1 MRCAAPFFSWG
12 FFILRL
18 LELDKMKLM
27 RTEFH
32 RRIFDAGVLC
42 AFAAILICA
51 SDVLRAQTT
60 PPAQANGDAAKSSAP
75 LIVKDE
81 VGRTVEV
88 PQPLKRIISLA
99 PSVTETIY
107 ALGAQDR
114 LVADSDVCNYPPAA
128 QKLPKIGGP
137 FTPNLEVIVSLR
149 PDLVVAAA
157 NSGNRKESVDALDLL
172 HVPTYAT
179 NAKTVDDVL
188 TSIVRLGDV
197 LGVGEHGKTLSDSLR
212 VRLQDL
218 HRRLENVTPARV
230 LFVVWQE
237 PLISIGQETYIADA
251 LRRAGAESV
260 IQTKQDWPHIGW
272 EEVVRLQPAYLI
284 FASAKPEEITATL
297 NGMRNLPGWRDL
309 KAVEENKIVIVS
321 EAINLPAPRLVD
333 AIEELAKRLHPE
345 AFVAAP
351 IAPTGLVHSAK
362 HATNSAHA
370 SVSAR

>member
-1 MRCAAPFFSWG
+1 MPIKFHPRIGRADALCGVAI
-12 FFILRL
+12 ILFCTSG
-18 LELDKMKLM
+18 M
-27 RTEFH
+27 
-32 RRIFDAGVLC
+32 
-42 AFAAILICA
+42 
-51 SDVLRAQTT
+51 LRAQTA
-60 PPAQANGDAAKSSAP
+60 PPAQTNGDGAKSAP

-137 FTPNLEVIVSLR
+137 FTPNLEVIVSMK

-157 NSGNRKESVDALDLL
+157 NSGNRKEAVDALDLL

-188 TSIVRLGDV
+188 TSVVRLGDV
-197 LGVGEHGKTLSDSLR
+197 LGVGEQGRALSESLR
-212 VRLQDL
+212 LRLQDL
-218 HRRLENVTPARV
+218 HRRLENVAPTRV
-230 LFVVWQE
+230 MFVVWQE
-237 PLISIGQETYIADA
+237 PLISIGQDTYIADA

-272 EEVVRLQPAYLI
+272 EEVVRLQPAYLV
-284 FASAKPEEITATL
+284 FASAKPEEITVTL

-345 AFVAAP
+345 AFVEAP
-351 IAPTGLVHSAK
+351 KIPVGTVHLAK
-362 HATNSAHA
+362 RTQTSSHATEG
-370 SVSAR
+370 VR

>member
-1 MRCAAPFFSWG
+1 MRIKFHHRCHYACALCALAAISLLAPF
-12 FFILRL
+12 
-18 LELDKMKLM
+18 
-27 RTEFH
+27 
-32 RRIFDAGVLC
+32 
-42 AFAAILICA
+42 AASA
-51 SDVLRAQTT
+51 QSAPPAQTT
-60 PPAQANGDAAKSSAP
+60 GDGAKAAPP

-81 VGRTVEV
+81 VGRSVEV

-137 FTPNLEVIVSLR
+137 FTPNLEVIVSLK

-157 NSGNRKESVDALDLL
+157 NSGNRKETVESLDLL

-188 TSIVRLGDV
+188 GSIVKLGDV
-197 LGVGEHGKTLSDSLR
+197 LGVGEQGRALSESLR

-218 HRRLENVTPARV
+218 HRRLENVTPTRV

-260 IQTKQDWPHIGW
+260 ISTKQDWPRVSW
-272 EEVVRLQPAYLI
+272 EEVVHLQPAYLV
-284 FASAKPEEITATL
+284 FASAHPDEITATL

-321 EAINLPAPRLVD
+321 DAINLPAPRLVD
-333 AIEELAKRLHPE
+333 AIEELARHLHPE
-345 AFVAAP
+345 AFVDAP
-351 IAPTGLVHSAK
+351 HVPAGLVHLAKRMPARSTSA
-362 HATNSAHA
+362 AAEL
-370 SVSAR
+370 AR

>member
-1 MRCAAPFFSWG
+1 MTIKFHYRMR
-12 FFILRL
+12 
-18 LELDKMKLM
+18 
-27 RTEFH
+27 RT
-32 RRIFDAGVLC
+32 DAVY
-42 AFAAILICA
+42 AFAVVLFSVSSA
-51 SDVLRAQTT
+51 LRAQTV
-60 PPAQANGDAAKSSAP
+60 PPPQVNSDGTKSAAP

-137 FTPNLEVIVSLR
+137 FTPNLEVIVSMK

-157 NSGNRKESVDALDLL
+157 NSGNRKEAVDALDLL

-188 TSIVRLGDV
+188 TSVVRLGDV
-197 LGVGEHGKTLSDSLR
+197 LGVGEQGRALSESLR

-218 HRRLENVTPARV
+218 HRRLENVVPTRV

-237 PLISIGQETYIADA
+237 PLISIGQDTYIADA

-272 EEVVRLQPAYLI
+272 EEVVRLQPAYLV
-284 FASAKPEEITATL
+284 FASAKPEEITAML

-345 AFVAAP
+345 AFVDAP
-351 IAPTGLVHSAK
+351 KVPTGVGSLSKTRSTTSTRAVE
-362 HATNSAHA
+362 
-370 SVSAR
+370 SAR

>member
-1 MRCAAPFFSWG
+1 MR
-12 FFILRL
+12 I
-18 LELDKMKLM
+18 K
-27 RTEFH
+27 FH
-32 RRIFDAGVLC
+32 YRVGRADALC
-42 AFAAILICA
+42 AVAIILFCA
-51 SDVLRAQTT
+51 PTELRAQTV
-60 PPAQANGDAAKSSAP
+60 PPPQTNGDSAKSTAP
-75 LIVKDE
+75 LIVKDD

-114 LVADSDVCNYPPAA
+114 LVADTDVCNYPPAA

-137 FTPNLEVIVSLR
+137 FTPNLEVIVSLK

-188 TSIVRLGDV
+188 TSVVKLGDV
-197 LGVGEHGKTLSDSLR
+197 LGVGEQGRVLSESLR

-218 HRRLENVTPARV
+218 HHRLENVAPTRV

-237 PLISIGQETYIADA
+237 PLITIGQETYIADA

-297 NGMRNLPGWRDL
+297 NGMKNLPGWRDL
-309 KAVEENKIVIVS
+309 KAVEENKIVIIS

-345 AFVAAP
+345 AFADAP
-351 IAPTGLVHSAK
+351 KVPTGMVHLSKRAPVLRSVPTSM
-362 HATNSAHA
+362 HAAE
-370 SVSAR
+370 SAR

>member
-1 MRCAAPFFSWG
+1 MRLMPIKFHYRMGRADAVCAFVV
-12 FFILRL
+12 IL
-18 LELDKMKLM
+18 
-27 RTEFH
+27 FG
-32 RRIFDAGVLC
+32 ASGVLC
-42 AFAAILICA
+42 A
-51 SDVLRAQTT
+51 QTV
-60 PPAQANGDAAKSSAP
+60 PPAQTNGDTARSAAP

-137 FTPNLEVIVSLR
+137 FTPNLEVIVSLK

-188 TSIVRLGDV
+188 TSIMRLADV
-197 LGVGEHGKTLSDSLR
+197 LGVGDQGRALSESLR

-218 HRRLENVTPARV
+218 HRRLENVSPTRV

-272 EEVVRLQPAYLI
+272 EEVVRLQPTYLV

-345 AFVAAP
+345 AFADAP
-351 IAPTGLVHSAK
+351 HVPAGVIHLSKRAPTST
-362 HATNSAHA
+362 HAAEN
-370 SVSAR
+370 AR

>member
-1 MRCAAPFFSWG
+1 MGNIFQSRMRFASALYAIAVILFCASG
-12 FFILRL
+12 
-18 LELDKMKLM
+18 E
-27 RTEFH
+27 
-32 RRIFDAGVLC
+32 LC
-42 AFAAILICA
+42 A
-51 SDVLRAQTT
+51 QTV
-60 PPAQANGDAAKSSAP
+60 PPAQTNGDSAKSNAP

-114 LVADSDVCNYPPAA
+114 LVADTDVCNYPPAA

-137 FTPNLEVIVSLR
+137 FTPNLEVIVSLK

-157 NSGNRKESVDALDLL
+157 NSGNRKEAVDALDLL

-188 TSIVRLGDV
+188 TSVVKLGDV
-197 LGVGEHGKTLSDSLR
+197 LGVGEQGRVLSESLR
-212 VRLQDL
+212 ARLQDL
-218 HRRLENVTPARV
+218 HHRLDNVAPARV

-260 IQTKQDWPHIGW
+260 IQAKQDWPHIGW

-284 FASAKPEEITATL
+284 FASAHPEEVMAML
-297 NGMRNLPGWRDL
+297 NGMKNLPGWRDL
-309 KAVEENKIVIVS
+309 KAVEQNKIVIIS

-345 AFVAAP
+345 AFADVPKAP
-351 IAPTGLVHSAK
+351 ASVVDFSKRTPMLTSAPA
-362 HATNSAHA
+362 SAHVA
-370 SVSAR
+370 ESAR

>member
-1 MRCAAPFFSWG
+1 MTRA
-12 FFILRL
+12 
-18 LELDKMKLM
+18 
-27 RTEFH
+27 
-32 RRIFDAGVLC
+32 DAIY
-42 AFAAILICA
+42 AIAAILFCA
-51 SDVLRAQTT
+51 SAELRAQTVT
-60 PPAQANGDAAKSSAP
+60 PPQAIGVCAKSEAP
-75 LIVKDE
+75 LIVKVD
-81 VGRTVEV
+81 VVRTVDV

-114 LVADSDVCNYPPAA
+114 LVADTDVCNYPPAA
-128 QKLPKIGGP
+128 QKLLKIGGP
-137 FTPNLEVIVSLR
+137 FTPNLEVILSLK

-188 TSIVRLGDV
+188 ASVVKLGDV
-197 LGVGEHGKTLSDSLR
+197 LGVGEQGRALSESLR

-218 HRRLENVTPARV
+218 HRRLENVSPTRV

-251 LRRAGAESV
+251 LRHAGAESV

-272 EEVVRLQPAYLI
+272 EEVVRLQPAYLV

-297 NGMRNLPGWRDL
+297 NGMKNLPGWRDL

-345 AFVAAP
+345 AFTDVPKVPTSMVHLSKRRPALTLAP
-351 IAPTGLVHSAK
+351 ASP
-362 HATNSAHA
+362 HATE
-370 SVSAR
+370 SAR

>member
-1 MRCAAPFFSWG
+1 MRS
-12 FFILRL
+12 
-18 LELDKMKLM
+18 
-27 RTEFH
+27 EFH
-32 RRIFDAGVLC
+32 RRVFDASALC
-42 AFAAILICA
+42 AFAATLICA
-51 SDVLRAQTT
+51 SGVLRAQTA
-60 PPAQANGDAAKSSAP
+60 PPAQPNGDAAKSGAP

-137 FTPNLEVIVSLR
+137 FTPNLEVIVSLK

-197 LGVGEHGKTLSDSLR
+197 LGVGEQGRALSESLR
-212 VRLQDL
+212 LRLQDL
-218 HRRLENVTPARV
+218 HRRLENVTPTRV

-309 KAVEENKIVIVS
+309 KAVEENKIAIVS
-321 EAINLPAPRLVD
+321 DSINLPAPRLVD

-345 AFVAAP
+345 AFTETPHVPVSVLHLANRTSVRTNVRAAE
-351 IAPTGLVHSAK
+351 
-362 HATNSAHA
+362 
-370 SVSAR
+370 SAR

>member
-1 MRCAAPFFSWG
+1 MNLLRTKFNYRIRYACA
-12 FFILRL
+12 
-18 LELDKMKLM
+18 
-27 RTEFH
+27 
-32 RRIFDAGVLC
+32 LC
-42 AFAAILICA
+42 ATAALLCLA
-51 SDVLRAQTT
+51 PLTAGAQTT
-60 PPAQANGDAAKSSAP
+60 SDNAKATGP

-81 VGRTVEV
+81 VGRSVEV

-114 LVADSDVCNYPPAA
+114 LVADTDVCNYPPAA

-137 FTPNLEVIVSLR
+137 FTPNLEVIVSLK

-157 NSGNRKESVDALDLL
+157 NSGNRKETVESLDLL

-188 TSIVRLGDV
+188 GSIVKLGDV
-197 LGVGEHGKTLSDSLR
+197 LGAGEQGRALSESLR

-218 HRRLENVTPARV
+218 HHRLENIAPTRV

-260 IQTKQDWPHIGW
+260 INTKQDWPRVGW
-272 EEVVRLQPAYLI
+272 EEVVRLQPAYLV
-284 FASAKPEEITATL
+284 FASAHPEEITATL
-297 NGMRNLPGWRDL
+297 SGMRNLPGWRDL
-309 KAVEENKIVIVS
+309 KAVAENKIVIVS

-345 AFVAAP
+345 AFTDAPHVAVGVAHL
-351 IAPTGLVHSAK
+351 TGRAVWSTRVAEN
-362 HATNSAHA
+362 AQ
-370 SVSAR
+370 

>member
-1 MRCAAPFFSWG
+1 MRNKFHDRMRRADTLSVLAI
-12 FFILRL
+12 IL
-18 LELDKMKLM
+18 
-27 RTEFH
+27 F
-32 RRIFDAGVLC
+32 
-42 AFAAILICA
+42 CA
-51 SDVLRAQTT
+51 SGGLRAQTV
-60 PPAQANGDAAKSSAP
+60 PPPQANGDSTKFAAP
-75 LIVKDE
+75 LIVKDD

-114 LVADSDVCNYPPAA
+114 LVADTDVCNYPPAA

-137 FTPNLEVIVSLR
+137 FTPNLEVIVSLK

-188 TSIVRLGDV
+188 TSVVKLGDV
-197 LGVGEHGKTLSDSLR
+197 LGVGEQGRALSDSLR
-212 VRLQDL
+212 ARLQDL
-218 HRRLENVTPARV
+218 HRRLENVTPTRV

-272 EEVVRLQPAYLI
+272 EEVVRLQPAYLV

-345 AFVAAP
+345 AFADAP
-351 IAPTGLVHSAK
+351 KSATRIVHLEKHTQVLMSAPTPARVE
-362 HATNSAHA
+362 
-370 SVSAR
+370 SAR

>member
-1 MRCAAPFFSWG
+1 
-12 FFILRL
+12 
-18 LELDKMKLM
+18 MKLM

-32 RRIFDAGVLC
+32 RRVLDATTLC
-42 AFAAILICA
+42 ALATALLCA
-51 SDVLRAQTT
+51 SGVLRAQTV
-60 PPAQANGDAAKSSAP
+60 PPAQTNGDATKSTAP

-81 VGRTVEV
+81 VGRTVEI

-137 FTPNLEVIVSLR
+137 FTPNLEVIVSLK

-197 LGVGEHGKTLSDSLR
+197 LGVGEQGKALSDSLR

-218 HRRLENVTPARV
+218 HHRLENVTPTRV

-272 EEVVRLQPAYLI
+272 EEVVRLQPAYLV

-309 KAVEENKIVIVS
+309 KAVEENKIAIVS

-345 AFVAAP
+345 AFADVPKVPAGVVHLAKRPSVPTHVHAA
-351 IAPTGLVHSAK
+351 
-362 HATNSAHA
+362 
-370 SVSAR
+370 VSAR